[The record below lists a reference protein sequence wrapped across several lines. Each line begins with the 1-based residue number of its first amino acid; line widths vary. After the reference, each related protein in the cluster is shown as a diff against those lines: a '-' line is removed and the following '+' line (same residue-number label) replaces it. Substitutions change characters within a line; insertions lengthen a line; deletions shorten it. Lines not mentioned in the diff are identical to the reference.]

1 VRNSILSGLDDDEI
15 KFVDAFEGAQP
26 DQFQYSFTNSV
37 LKVDDYQKDQ
47 YFQERNSNCIY
58 MKRTDK
64 IYVNENNSLF
74 QLDSLSLARGIAV
87 PIPTIQD
94 DILGKI
100 RKMVTPDAGCF
111 EYLP

>member
-1 VRNSILSGLDDDEI
+1 MSMKTILCFNWI
-15 KFVDAFEGAQP
+15 P
-26 DQFQYSFTNSV
+26 
-37 LKVDDYQKDQ
+37 YQ
-47 YFQERNSNCIY
+47 
-58 MKRTDK
+58 
-64 IYVNENNSLF
+64 
-74 QLDSLSLARGIAV
+74 LARGIAV